1 MSARKVKKKK
11 TVATDIS
18 WTHNYSNVLSVEHNF
33 QMILLS
39 MRQHKPT
46 CLGNCAFLITSRP
59 EQNIFANV
67 ADQLIKLTFLVMII
81 IKSLFNHYET
91 QVF

>member
-1 MSARKVKKKK
+1 MSARKVNKKK

-18 WTHNYSNVLSVEHNF
+18 WTHNYNNVRSVEHNF

-39 MRQHKPT
+39 MRQHKPK
-46 CLGNCAFLITSRP
+46 CLGNCASLITSQP
-59 EQNIFANV
+59 VQNIFANV
-67 ADQLIKLTFLVMII
+67 ADRLIKLTLLVMII
-81 IKSLFNHYET
+81 IKSLFHHYET